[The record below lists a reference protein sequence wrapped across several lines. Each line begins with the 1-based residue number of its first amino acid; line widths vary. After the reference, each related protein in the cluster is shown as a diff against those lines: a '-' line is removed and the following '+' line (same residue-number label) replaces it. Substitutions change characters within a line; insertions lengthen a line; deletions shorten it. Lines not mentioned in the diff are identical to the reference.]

1 MGVMGIAEIMDR
13 AVNIFKKRI
22 GYFAL
27 FSLISGGIFIVLY
40 YLITTPFSLLLLSF
54 SEIWGLLLFIAVLFL
69 ILMIF
74 AFSYAIGIME
84 IIRQDIFFNKLSI
97 ASAIA
102 SVFKNIPKTIAIVI
116 INCILFFPLIAVYI
130 FFLYYFDVVLS
141 ENIIIDLVT
150 TDALYIIIFVILCL
164 LGNIIFVAFMGFTL
178 FCLFVVVEE
187 NCGIIDALNKALW
200 LIKNEIFKILWSLT
214 VIEMTVFSIYLS
226 LISFSLIISGIIIAI
241 CMSFFKL
248 NELMTTLL
256 VLPLSLLNWS
266 LSQITFLIIGILAI
280 IMACLLCYNQKFKKE
295 GYDII
300 IRLTQLENRKRSV
313 KQ

>member
-1 MGVMGIAEIMDR
+1 M
-13 AVNIFKKRI
+13 
-22 GYFAL
+22 
-27 FSLISGGIFIVLY
+27 
-40 YLITTPFSLLLLSF
+40 
-54 SEIWGLLLFIAVLFL
+54 
-69 ILMIF
+69 
-74 AFSYAIGIME
+74 
-84 IIRQDIFFNKLSI
+84 
-97 ASAIA
+97 
-102 SVFKNIPKTIAIVI
+102 
-116 INCILFFPLIAVYI
+116 
-130 FFLYYFDVVLS
+130 VLS

-280 IMACLLCYNQKFKKE
+280 IMACLLCYNQKFKKKVM
-295 GYDII
+295 I
-300 IRLTQLENRKRSV
+300 LL
-313 KQ
+313 